1 MTYNKDAARR
11 ETWERMQQS
20 MEEAEQA
27 RRQAESNRDSQ
38 SKMIMPGVRLSDIP
52 QMRQVPRPLP
62 TAGRRRPGRVSIDRY
77 GAIGLAGD
85 AYGGSHSGHPLAG
98 DAYGDPGDA
107 HVEAQSDDS
116 MVSDTYEDFADFDVD
131 MSFDGGE
138 F

>member
-1 MTYNKDAARR
+1 MTYKKDAARR

-27 RRQAESNRDSQ
+27 RRQAERNRGRQSNT
-38 SKMIMPGVRLSDIP
+38 IMPGVSRSDIP
-52 QMRQVPRPLP
+52 KMRPDPRPLP
-62 TAGRRRPGRVSIDRY
+62 AAGRRRPGRVSVDRY

-98 DAYGDPGDA
+98 DAYGDSGDA
-107 HVEAQSDDS
+107 HAGAQNDDS